1 MVEASRETLD
11 QIADLL
17 QEYPNQSIRVEGHA
31 VHIYQE
37 GDRAQREQEEV
48 LLPLSEERAQ
58 AVVDA
63 LVERGIDEGRLSA
76 AGRGGS
82 EPLVPHDNR
91 EERWKNRRVEFELV
105 N

>member
-1 MVEASRETLD
+1 M
-11 QIADLL
+11 
-17 QEYPNQSIRVEGHA
+17 EGHA
-31 VHIYQE
+31 VHIYHE
-37 GDRAQREQEEV
+37 GERMEREQEEV

-63 LVERGIDEGRLSA
+63 LVERGVAEGRLSA

-82 EPLVPHDNR
+82 EPLVPHEDR
-91 EERWKNRRVEFELV
+91 ENRWKNRRVEFELI